1 MYIEVLNDFKDNNNY
16 IYVKCKVWYVMVYIY
31 IYEMFIFDKFLILI
45 NINVNKF
52 IFVCSDNLFIFEG
65 VDLGIIW
72 LGIICIYIYV

>member
-1 MYIEVLNDFKDNNNY
+1 
-16 IYVKCKVWYVMVYIY
+16 MVYIY

-65 VDLGIIW
+65 VDLGILKLFDW
-72 LGIICIYIYV
+72 VLFVFIYMYSLSL